1 MTSKV
6 VEADD
11 GVFSVGMAVAPV
23 TDWKFYGVYFFH
35 CYVTYQSLNSQ
46 LTDLMPFRFHL
57 H

>member
-23 TDWKFYGVYFFH
+23 TDWKFYGVYL
-35 CYVTYQSLNSQ
+35 VL
-46 LTDLMPFRFHL
+46 
-57 H
+57 

>member
-23 TDWKFYGVYFFH
+23 TDWKFYGVYFVFGLH
-35 CYVTYQSLNSQ
+35 VYVA
-46 LTDLMPFRFHL
+46 
-57 H
+57 